1 MQDSALYVV
10 AKGTNIL
17 WVGATEE
24 LVSEP
29 MSRARFRLALDCADR
44 VFRLPEGSLG
54 DNRLATILDLEG
66 AAPATEPSAQ
76 AA

>member
-1 MQDSALYVV
+1 MDDTELYVV

-17 WVGATEE
+17 WVGATED

-44 VFRLPEGSLG
+44 VYRLPEDVQ

-66 AAPATEPSAQ
+66 AAPAADANAQ